1 MPQVG
6 LRLSNSE
13 PHRTPVETANS
24 RLLHLGLAQS
34 QDVSVGAEPATNAQP
49 EASFETTSAS
59 GSLTGVSLRI
69 YERLEK
75 GGYLTRPELP
85 SENRLDRLVNTIFV
99 PESIQFRKA
108 SVSCSIITAIKRKNP
123 LCLINPIF
131 LDVRW

>member
-1 MPQVG
+1 MSYVISSCGEGRMNRLCSLLFICCAGNLFAQTNSPSVSPQLFSMPQVG

-59 GSLTGVSLRI
+59 GSLTG
-69 YERLEK
+69 
-75 GGYLTRPELP
+75 
-85 SENRLDRLVNTIFV
+85 
-99 PESIQFRKA
+99 
-108 SVSCSIITAIKRKNP
+108 
-123 LCLINPIF
+123 
-131 LDVRW
+131 